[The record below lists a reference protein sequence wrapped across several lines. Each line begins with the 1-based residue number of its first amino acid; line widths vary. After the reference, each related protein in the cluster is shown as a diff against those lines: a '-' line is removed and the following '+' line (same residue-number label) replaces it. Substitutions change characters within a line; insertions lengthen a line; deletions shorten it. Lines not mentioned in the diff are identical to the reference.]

1 MSWIKSESL
10 EIGGDSFGIIL
21 TFKSKKAKLRKLF
34 NER

>member
-10 EIGGDSFGIIL
+10 EIGGDSFGIIN
-21 TFKSKKAKLRKLF
+21 FKSKKAKLRKLF